1 MPTPRAEYEKTLT
14 RTRPRRLAVRNVYS
28 YVFGQICEVRNALE
42 AETLGLS
49 SNIAETNS
57 AAGSSKGQDRDREG
71 GCGLLFQ
78 SAGQSHLTLHPVTAI
93 MPPMIVTI
101 RRGAWLKETKPN
113 YVPRS
118 PEYEEESLIAKEHEQ
133 RQRQQQQLGDASEVH
148 RSATRNGAWEK
159 RLNPTT
165 AKQSPHNEPTIS
177 PATLYPVHSSCILV
191 VSSSQVNKQ
200 LAPTGTPSRRR
211 LFSSDVTQA
220 GERASEGQRTTTPS
234 DVLRPPAY
242 DSRRYLFGK
251 TTPQN
256 PWPPKNNRRTTSV
269 RRTSGANKQKTPSR

>member
-1 MPTPRAEYEKTLT
+1 M
-14 RTRPRRLAVRNVYS
+14 RNVYS
-28 YVFGQICEVRNALE
+28 YVFFQICEVRNALE

-165 AKQSPHNEPTIS
+165 AKQSPHDEPTIS

-211 LFSSDVTQA
+211 LFLPMLPKLVKELAKARGQQRHQMFSGLPPTTPVDTSSGRQRLKTL
-220 GERASEGQRTTTPS
+220 GHPRTT
-234 DVLRPPAY
+234 VGQPA
-242 DSRRYLFGK
+242 
-251 TTPQN
+251 
-256 PWPPKNNRRTTSV
+256 
-269 RRTSGANKQKTPSR
+269 